1 MDYTWRTDIAAGK
14 QSFNDQFSMQVKDIA
29 NKVTLTREIILIQP
43 LVHIKLKGRD
53 VINAS

>member
-1 MDYTWRTDIAAGK
+1 
-14 QSFNDQFSMQVKDIA
+14 MQVKDIA

>member
-1 MDYTWRTDIAAGK
+1 
-14 QSFNDQFSMQVKDIA
+14 MQVKDIA

-43 LVHIKLKGRD
+43 LVHIKSKGRD